1 MKAPQMSPA
10 PRLLLRPDENSKTK
24 RIQTMFAAQRNIHPL
39 KPLLILPRQVADNWE
54 EAEDSEAEREKA
66 AKAAAARAKAEAEAA
81 ANKKS
86 KSQRVEEHREAA
98 RRRRAAEEE
107 EESSEDEDEAD
118 KAARL
123 RQSEQ
128 DSDLKHAQDLFD
140 NVGLG
145 TKSRTVPNKATIIE
159 DKSNPGQAID
169 LSSLPVFK
177 PATKSQF
184 EALSTALVPLLT
196 AASNKPHYS
205 LWLQDFVKKI
215 AADIPSSEIKK
226 AASGLTALS
235 NEKMKEE
242 KAMEKGGKKTK
253 AAKSK
258 TSLAA
263 GRDVGRGIADTTS
276 YADDL
281 GDDDFM

>member
-1 MKAPQMSPA
+1 
-10 PRLLLRPDENSKTK
+10 
-24 RIQTMFAAQRNIHPL
+24 
-39 KPLLILPRQVADNWE
+39 VADNWE
-54 EAEDSEAEREKA
+54 EAEDSEVEREKA
-66 AKAAAARAKAEAEAA
+66 ARAAAAKAKAEAEAA

-98 RRRRAAEEE
+98 RRRRAAGEE

-118 KAARL
+118 KRARL

-140 NVGLG
+140 NAGLG
-145 TKSRTVPNKATIIE
+145 PKSRAAPNKAIIIE
-159 DKSNPGQAID
+159 DKANPGQTID
-169 LSSLPVFK
+169 LSTLPLFK

-184 EALSTALVPLLT
+184 ETLTTTLVPLLI

-205 LWLQDFVKKI
+205 LWLQDFVRKI
-215 AADIPSSEIKK
+215 AADMPSSEIKK
-226 AASGLTALS
+226 AASALTALS

-242 KAMEKGGKKTK
+242 KAMDKSGKKTK

-258 TSLAA
+258 ISLAA
-263 GRDVGRGIADTTS
+263 GRDVGRGVADTTS
-276 YADDL
+276 YEADL
-281 GDDDFM
+281 EEDDFM